1 MHNILCPTSKCLFFE
16 QMSFISVF
24 LQTSARVSVLL
35 LSSWLVACQSNS
47 DSKSGAATTA
57 AEKPGTQP
65 AVTAVRDSPGA
76 WYRQYRGVLPGSP
89 DSVTLQLQA
98 WPRTSSGDS
107 ESTGLA
113 ASYAGFDGHTFVLY
127 GETSASSD
135 SIRLTDSTPE
145 HAGPDYAN
153 SIAWRLKQQ
162 GSELAGT
169 IGGRP
174 VRLRQVQPAGSVRLV
189 SRYFMDS
196 VAAFPGLAGTPYAH
210 QRMLAVLPTGGAS
223 ATAQAALRDNL
234 LRGLRDDTVD
244 TKAIPELEALWNQQ
258 KQRYTT
264 DYRQDAAASKPA
276 PGDTTTPEFGIGLRY
291 DEQQLM
297 HVLWNQAPLLSIGY
311 YNYSYTGGAHGLYG
325 TTVATFDTR
334 TGRRLRYD
342 DIFRAGTSAQLV
354 ALLSNA
360 AHRTFRLA
368 PNAPL
373 DGTLFVKQ
381 IPATRNV
388 FLTSGGATFIYTP
401 YEIASYA
408 QGEIRLFVPLAELRP
423 LLKPGLPVPV
433 GGEVTRP

>member
-1 MHNILCPTSKCLFFE
+1 
-16 QMSFISVF
+16 MSFISVSPRA
-24 LQTSARVSVLL
+24 SARVAVLL
-35 LSSWLVACQSNS
+35 LSGWLVACQSNS
-47 DSKSGAATTA
+47 DSQSGAATST
-57 AEKPGTQP
+57 AEKPGHAPET
-65 AVTAVRDSPGA
+65 TAARDSPGA

-89 DSVTLQLQA
+89 DSITLQLQA

-113 ASYAGFDGHTFVLY
+113 ASYAGSDGQTFELY

-145 HAGPDYAN
+145 HAGADYSR
-153 SIAWRLKQQ
+153 SIAWRLKRQ
-162 GSELAGT
+162 GTELLGT
-169 IGGRP
+169 VGVRP
-174 VRLRQVQPAGSVRLV
+174 VRLRQVQPTGSVRLV
-189 SRYFMDS
+189 SHYFLDS
-196 VAAFPGLAGTPYAH
+196 VAAFPKLVGTPYAH

-223 ATAQAALRDNL
+223 ATAQATLRDNL

-244 TKAIPELEALWNQQ
+244 TKAVPQLGALWRQQ
-258 KQRYTT
+258 KQRYTA
-264 DYRQDAAASKPA
+264 DYRQDADASKPA
-276 PGDTTTPEFGIGLRY
+276 PGDTTSPEFGIGLRY

-297 HVLWNQAPLLSIGY
+297 HVLWNQAPLLSLGY

-342 DIFRAGTSAQLV
+342 DIFRAGTRAQLM
-354 ALLSNA
+354 ALLDNA
-360 AHRTFRLA
+360 ARRAFRLA

-373 DGTLFVKQ
+373 DKTLFVKQ
-381 IPATRNV
+381 LPVTRNV
-388 FLTSGGATFIYTP
+388 FLTSGGATFVYTP

-408 QGEIRLFVPLAELRP
+408 QGEIRLFVPLSELRP

>member
-1 MHNILCPTSKCLFFE
+1 
-16 QMSFISVF
+16 MSFISAF
-24 LQTSARVSVLL
+24 PRASARVSALL

-47 DSKSGAATTA
+47 DSQSGAATTPADKPDSQSA
-57 AEKPGTQP
+57 ASV
-65 AVTAVRDSPGA
+65 ARDSPGA

-89 DSVTLQLQA
+89 DSITLQLQA

-113 ASYAGFDGHTFVLY
+113 ANYAGPDGHTFELY
-127 GETSASSD
+127 GGTSTASD
-135 SIRLTDSTPE
+135 SIKLTDSTPE
-145 HAGPDYAN
+145 HAGPDYAT
-153 SIAWRLKQQ
+153 SIAWRLKLQ
-162 GSELAGT
+162 GTELLGT
-169 IGGRP
+169 VGGRP
-174 VRLRQVQPAGSVRLV
+174 VRLRQVQPAGSMQLN
-189 SRYFMDS
+189 SRYFIDS
-196 VAAFPGLAGTPYAH
+196 VAAFPELPGTPYAH
-210 QRMLAVLPTGGAS
+210 QRMLAVLPVGGTS
-223 ATAQAALRDNL
+223 ATAQATLRDNL

-244 TKAIPELEALWNQQ
+244 TKAVPQLEELWSQQ

-276 PGDTTTPEFGIGLRY
+276 PGDTTSPEFGIGLRY

-342 DIFRAGTSAQLV
+342 DIFRAGTKAQLTT
-354 ALLSNA
+354 LLDNA
-360 AHRTFRLA
+360 ARRTFRLA

-373 DGTLFVKQ
+373 DKTLFVKQ
-381 IPATRNV
+381 MPVTRNV

-401 YEIASYA
+401 YEVASYA
-408 QGEIRLFVPLAELRP
+408 QGEIRLFVPLSELQP
-423 LLKPGLPVPV
+423 LLKSGLPVPS